1 MPSDAVREVV
11 YWGGLLPVA
20 VVPMPRRRARRI
32 VRRYQGLLVAA
43 IGGAWEGWSEMAAA
57 APVRGGRVGPAA
69 RAMVVSDF
77 LREPVDRLFGRVRG
91 VQVVVEYGRPWLVL
105 ADGLVLVRFKKLD
118 ESLNPCWGD
127 SDRQTKIDYHLLP
140 AVLPGMPEPTVLTA
154 GYVLDPAGL
163 SIARMAVVCH
173 FAHELLY
180 TMDLPTGR
188 VKGVQ
193 APVQLPLTGLSAP
206 VIRSARDAARRR
218 STGASKS

>member
-1 MPSDAVREVV
+1 MP
-11 YWGGLLPVA
+11 GP

-32 VRRYQGLLVAA
+32 VRRYEGLLVAA
-43 IGGAWEGWSEMAAA
+43 IGAAWRSWSEMTGA
-57 APVRGGRVGPAA
+57 APIPGGQVGPAA

-77 LREPVDRLFGRVRG
+77 LREPVDRFFSPVRG
-91 VQVVVEYGRPWLVL
+91 VRVVVEYGRPWLVL

-118 ESLNPCWGD
+118 ESLNPCWSS

-173 FAHELLY
+173 FAHGLLY
-180 TMDLPTGR
+180 TIDLPTDRGD
-188 VKGVQ
+188 KVQ
-193 APVQLPLTGLSAP
+193 VPVQLPLAGLAAP

-218 STGASKS
+218 STRASES